1 VNVTMADFFAQIG
14 TLRSGDVF
22 GEQSLLLGK
31 PRGATIVTGTE
42 CILLQITKEE
52 ISPLLRLTPALTVS
66 LAQMLVDRNAQN
78 KQRANQQAAAMG
90 GMGGGGGGGG
100 DGGDHA
106 YETATAAAAE
116 RNRMTRQL
124 GAKMVAEICRGY
136 GIALARVRMEGLDYS
151 DEDDDDDPALTPTK
165 RASHTSNAT
174 AGRAARHAARLD
186 KEIAQVREAREQY
199 MAALAAADGK
209 RLEQAYQAGREDNGE
224 LAPAEQERRRQ
235 NLTRY
240 DAKLLAV
247 DKAKRAAVYELHR
260 QLSAAALTSA
270 QTGSGEKW
278 VEAQARIDP
287 RIQGHSIDE
296 VFDVVSRQKS
306 SASLLQRG
314 GGGRRSASAPR
325 LRPPPPV
332 PSSSASGGG
341 SVFSRLSRSSSSS
354 ERPQGLG
361 LTGMGGGAGGA
372 GAGGGAGRR
381 TRRASVSGVGT
392 LLRSSFDGARV
403 GGLSGGATAAAE
415 AWSGME

>member
-1 VNVTMADFFAQIG
+1 MAVFAQIG

-42 CILLQITKEE
+42 CVLLQITKEE
-52 ISPLLRLTPALTVS
+52 IGPLLRLTPALTVS
-66 LAQMLVDRNAQN
+66 LAQILVDRNAQN
-78 KQRANQQAAAMG
+78 EQRAKQQAAAMG
-90 GMGGGGGGGG
+90 GM
-100 DGGDHA
+100 GGDHA

-124 GAKMVAEICRGY
+124 GGKMVEEICRGY

-165 RASHTSNAT
+165 RASHTSNTT

-199 MAALAAADGK
+199 MAALAAADRK
-209 RLEQAYQAGREDNGE
+209 RLEQAYKAGREDDGE

-235 NLTRY
+235 NLSRY
-240 DAKLLAV
+240 DVKLLAV

-287 RIQGHSIDE
+287 RIQTHSIDE

-306 SASLLQRG
+306 SASLLQR

-341 SVFSRLSRSSSSS
+341 SVFCRLSRSSSSS

-361 LTGMGGGAGGA
+361 LTGMGGGGRGGG